1 LRRRQHCHGLLQS
14 KASKKKGLLLD
25 KVDANVEKTA
35 TKNETKRQLKT
46 VKPKKENPKKW
57 VKKK

>member
-1 LRRRQHCHGLLQS
+1 
-14 KASKKKGLLLD
+14 LLD